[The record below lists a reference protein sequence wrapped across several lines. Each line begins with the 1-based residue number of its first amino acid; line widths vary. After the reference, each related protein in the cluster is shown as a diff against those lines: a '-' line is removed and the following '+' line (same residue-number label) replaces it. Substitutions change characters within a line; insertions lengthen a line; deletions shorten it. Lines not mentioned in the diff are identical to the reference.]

1 MIAKPC
7 QLVLSLP
14 QACASRFAAL
24 DFRVPPGTV
33 VTHDPPA
40 TPLGSGGGMVHA
52 LATAWKEAEEAD
64 FPTWLERGVRVVVH
78 AGGESRRTPAYAA
91 EGKAFTPIPVL
102 RWSFGQRLDQTL
114 LDLQWPFLEAAVEAA
129 AAGTAAAVCSGDV
142 LLRGTLPARLPE
154 ADVVC
159 LGMWA
164 GPEAAS
170 RHGVFFCDR
179 ASPERLLCMLQKPS
193 PAEIKALSQEALFMV
208 DTGLWLFSARAVQDL
223 MRACGWTGDAFGGSA
238 PTALDLYGGVG
249 LSLGVSPRVPHPVW
263 SRWTCAVVPVGDG
276 GFYHF
281 GTSREL
287 VETTLRLQNARLDQR
302 HFGRGVPEHPATFIQ
317 NAQVGVGLCA
327 ANHTVWIEN
336 SFVPAGW
343 TLTHGHVLT
352 GLPENSWGLRLPAGV
367 CLDMV
372 PVGDAAWAVRFYG
385 LDDAFR
391 GALAELGTT
400 WLGKSA
406 QEWFRRR
413 GLTLADCG
421 LDGGADIQR
430 AALFPVLS
438 SERLHGGF
446 VQWLLGESEEPRD
459 SACAAAALINRPV
472 TGGASC
478 PSDSPGGRVPAEDY
492 AEVYRTAERWSAS
505 DLATAAD
512 LPRRGRQREVLRQQ
526 AMACLAAS
534 PLRSVFLRT
543 DLGAAA
549 TTFARQGLP
558 LPLAERVSS
567 PLDALHLHMFRA
579 AVRRQQGK
587 AEWLTDESAAFASL
601 RQALMSPGE
610 LVPAAPQR
618 RLLADQIIW
627 GRSPVRV
634 DLAGGWTDTPPYC
647 LVHGARVVNLA
658 IELNGQPPIQVFG
671 RCSDE
676 PGIVVRSI
684 DLGQQLHLC
693 TYDDLRCFAE
703 VGGAF
708 SIPRAALA
716 LAGFLPEFAA
726 RPADTLRQALER
738 FGGGIELTLL
748 AAVPKGSGLGTSSI
762 LAATVLGTLN
772 DLCGLGWHREEIIR
786 RTLCLEQMLTTG
798 GGWQDQAG
806 GVWPGLKLLESGPGS
821 PQVIQVRWLPDALL
835 RQHVNRTVLLYYT
848 GITRVAKD
856 ILQEVVRGMFL
867 NSAGTLRLL
876 AQIGEH
882 AQRAADAVQRQD
894 LADLGAVLRRSWNL
908 NCAIDA
914 GTNPAV
920 IRELLGR
927 VERWLE
933 GAKLLG
939 AGGGGY
945 LLMVARDPDAAAC
958 IRQEFT
964 LRPPHPA
971 ARFVEMTLSDVGLQ
985 VTRS

>member
-1 MIAKPC
+1 MSRPC

-14 QACASRFAAL
+14 RACASRFAEL

-40 TPLGSGGGMVHA
+40 APLGSGGGMVQA
-52 LATAWKEAEEAD
+52 LATAWRESGEKD
-64 FPTWLERGVRVVVH
+64 FAAWLAQGLRVVVH

-114 LDLQWPFLEAAVEAA
+114 LDLQWPFVEAAVEAA
-129 AAGTAAAVCSGDV
+129 PAGTVAAVCSGDV
-142 LLRGTLPARLPE
+142 LLHGNLPVRLPA
-154 ADVVC
+154 ADVIC

-164 GPEAAS
+164 GPETAS

-193 PAEIKALSQEALFMV
+193 PAEIRAQSQEALFLV
-208 DTGLWLFSARAVQDL
+208 DTGLWLFSARAMSDVMQ
-223 MRACGWTGDAFGGSA
+223 ACGWTGAAFAGGTA
-238 PTALDLYGGVG
+238 AALDLYGSVG
-249 LSLGVSPRVPHPVW
+249 ASLGAAPRTPHPLW
-263 SRWTCAVVPVGDG
+263 SRWSCAVVPVEAS

-302 HFGRGVPEHPATFIQ
+302 HFGRGVAEHPATFIQ
-317 NAQVGVGLCA
+317 NAQVGAGLSA

-343 TLTHGHVLT
+343 TLAHGHVLT
-352 GLPENSWGLRLPAGV
+352 GIPENSWGLRLPAGV
-367 CLDMV
+367 CLDLV

-391 GALAELGTT
+391 GALAESATT
-400 WLGKSA
+400 WLGQPL
-406 QEWFRRR
+406 QEWFRQR

-421 LDGGADIQR
+421 LDAGTDMQR
-430 AALFPVLS
+430 AALFPVLAS
-438 SERLHGGF
+438 ACLQGGF
-446 VQWLLGESEEPRD
+446 VQWLIGEPVG
-459 SACAAAALINRPV
+459 SADAAQTGTALINRPV
-472 TGGASC
+472 TAAGPNRSAALPCTASA
-478 PSDSPGGRVPAEDY
+478 GDY
-492 AEVYRTAERWSAS
+492 ARAYRAAERLS
-505 DLATAAD
+505 AAD
-512 LPRRGRQREVLRQQ
+512 LAMAADLARRGSQRAALRQR
-526 AMACLAAS
+526 AMERLAAAAT
-534 PLRSVFLRT
+534 RSVFLRT

-549 TTFARQGLP
+549 TVFARRGLP
-558 LPLAERVSS
+558 LPSLDPISS
-567 PLDALHLHMFRA
+567 PLDALHAHMFRA
-579 AVRRQQGK
+579 AVRRQQGD
-587 AEWLTDESAAFASL
+587 AAWRTDEGAAFTAL
-601 RQALMSPGE
+601 RQALLSPGQ
-610 LVPAAPQR
+610 LTPAAPQR

-647 LVHGARVVNLA
+647 MVHGGRVVNLA

-684 DLGQQLHLC
+684 DLGQQQHLG
-693 TYDDLRCFAE
+693 TYDDLRGFAE
-703 VGGAF
+703 VGSAF

-726 RPADTLRQALER
+726 HPADTLRQALER

-772 DLCGLGWHREEIIR
+772 DLCGLGWHRDEIVR

-806 GVWPGLKLLESGPGS
+806 GILPGLKLLESAPGS

-835 RQHVNRTVLLYYT
+835 RQQANRTVLLYYT

-882 AQRAADAVQRQD
+882 AQRAADTVQRQD
-894 LADLGAVLRRSWNL
+894 LAGLGAVVRRSWEL
-908 NCAIDA
+908 NCALDA
-914 GTNPAV
+914 GTNPPV
-920 IRELLGR
+920 VRELLGR
-927 VERWLE
+927 VQPWLE

-945 LLMVARDPDAAAC
+945 LFMVARDPDAAAR
-958 IRQEFT
+958 IRQEFA

>member
-1 MIAKPC
+1 MSRSC

-14 QACASRFAAL
+14 PSCATRFAEL
-24 DFRVPPGTV
+24 GFRVPPGTV

-40 TPLGSGGGMVHA
+40 APLGSGGGMVQA
-52 LATAWKEAEEAD
+52 LATAWRASGEVDCAA
-64 FPTWLERGVRVVVH
+64 WLRQGVRAVVH

-91 EGKAFTPIPVL
+91 EGKVFTPIPVL

-114 LDLQWPFLEAAVEAA
+114 LDLQWPFVETAVQAAP
-129 AAGTAAAVCSGDV
+129 AGTVAVVCSGDV
-142 LLRGTLPARLPE
+142 LLQGSLPARLPE
-154 ADVVC
+154 ADVIC

-164 GPEAAS
+164 GPETAS

-193 PAEIKALSQEALFMV
+193 PAEIKAQSQDALFLV

-223 MRACGWTGDAFGGSA
+223 MEACGWTGNAFAGGV

-249 LSLGVSPRVPHPVW
+249 AALGASPCRPHAVW
-263 SRWTCAVVPVGDG
+263 SRWSCAVVPVEAS

-302 HFGRGVPEHPATFIQ
+302 HFGRGVAEHPATFIQ
-317 NAQVGVGLCA
+317 NAQVGAGLCA

-343 TLTHGHVLT
+343 TLAHGHVLT
-352 GLPENSWGLRLPAGV
+352 GIPENSWGLCLPAGV
-367 CLDMV
+367 CLDLV
-372 PVGDAAWAVRFYG
+372 PVGETAWAVRFYG

-391 GALAELGTT
+391 GALEEPGTT
-400 WLGKSA
+400 WLGQPL

-413 GLTLADCG
+413 GLTLAECG
-421 LDGGADIQR
+421 LEPGTDMQR
-430 AALFPVLS
+430 AALFPVLPAAS
-438 SERLHGGF
+438 LEGGL
-446 VQWLLGESEEPRD
+446 VQWLIGEPAE
-459 SACAAAALINRPV
+459 SAGAARASSTLINRPV
-472 TGGASC
+472 TGATARRSAGQDCRGPTQS
-478 PSDSPGGRVPAEDY
+478 Y
-492 AEVYRTAERWSAS
+492 AQVYREAARLSAAA
-505 DLATAAD
+505 LATAAD
-512 LPRRGRQREVLRQQ
+512 LTRRGRQRVLLRQR
-526 AMACLAAS
+526 AMERLAEA
-534 PLRSVFLRT
+534 PAHSVFLRT

-549 TTFARQGLP
+549 LTFASQGLQ
-558 LPLAERVSS
+558 LPTADRVSS

-579 AVRRQQGK
+579 AVRRQQQDS
-587 AEWLTDESAAFASL
+587 AWRTEESAAFASL
-601 RQALMSPGE
+601 RQALLSPGA

-647 LVHGARVVNLA
+647 LVHGGRVVNLA
-658 IELNGQPPIQVFG
+658 IELNGQPPIQVFA
-671 RCSDE
+671 RCSDD

-684 DLGQQLHLC
+684 DLGQQQQLR
-693 TYDDLRCFAE
+693 TYADLRGFAE
-703 VGGAF
+703 VGSAF

-772 DLCGLGWHREEIIR
+772 DLCGLGWAADEIIR

-806 GVWPGLKLLESGPGS
+806 GILPGLKRLESAPGS

-835 RQHVNRTVLLYYT
+835 RQQANRTLLLYYT

-882 AQRAADAVQRQD
+882 AQWAADTVQRQN
-894 LADLGAVLRRSWNL
+894 LADLGAVLRRSWEL
-908 NCAIDA
+908 NCALDA
-914 GTNPAV
+914 GTNPPAV
-920 IRELLGR
+920 RELLGR
-927 VERWLE
+927 VEHWLE

-945 LLMVARDPDAAAC
+945 LFMVARDPDAAAR
-958 IRQEFT
+958 IRQEFA

-971 ARFVEMTLSDVGLQ
+971 ARFVEMTVSDVGLQ

>member
-1 MIAKPC
+1 MSRLC

-14 QACASRFAAL
+14 RACASHFAAL
-24 DFRVPPGTV
+24 DFRVPPGTA
-33 VTHDPPA
+33 VTHDPPTA
-40 TPLGSGGGMVHA
+40 PLGSGGGLVHA
-52 LATAWKEAEEAD
+52 LATAWRESGVAD
-64 FPTWLERGVRVVVH
+64 FAAWLGQGVRVVVH
-78 AGGESRRTPAYAA
+78 AGGEGRRTPAYAA
-91 EGKAFTPIPVL
+91 EGKAFIPIPVL

-114 LDLQWPFLEAAVEAA
+114 VDLQLPFIEAALEAAP
-129 AAGTAAAVCSGDV
+129 AGMAVAVCSGDV
-142 LLRGTLPARLPE
+142 LLQGSLPSRLPQ
-154 ADVVC
+154 ADVIC
-159 LGMWA
+159 LGMWT
-164 GPEAAS
+164 GPEVAS

-193 PAEIKALSQEALFMV
+193 PAEIGALSQDAVFLV

-223 MRACGWTGDAFGGSA
+223 MRECGWAGNGFAGGTA
-238 PTALDLYGGVG
+238 AALDLYGGVG
-249 LSLGVSPRVPHPVW
+249 ASLGTSPRRPHSVW
-263 SRWTCAVVPVGDG
+263 SRWSCAVVPVGAGD
-276 GFYHF
+276 FYHF

-302 HFGRGVPEHPATFIQ
+302 HFGRGVPEHPAAFIQ

-343 TLTHGHVLT
+343 TLAHGHVLT
-352 GLPENSWGLRLPAGV
+352 GVPENSWGLRLPPGV
-367 CLDMV
+367 CLDVV

-391 GALAELGTT
+391 GALAEPGTT
-400 WLGKSA
+400 WLG
-406 QEWFRRR
+406 QPLPEWFRRR

-421 LDGGADIQR
+421 LDADVDIQR

-438 SERLHGGF
+438 PEHLQGGF
-446 VQWLLGESEEPRD
+446 VQWLIGESEEQRQ
-459 SACAAAALINRPV
+459 SGRTAAAWINRPV
-472 TGGASC
+472 PGATACRS
-478 PSDSPGGRVPAEDY
+478 GRRGHRVPADDY
-492 AEVYRTAERWSAS
+492 ARIYRDAERLSAT
-505 DLATAAD
+505 DLALVAD
-512 LPRRGRQREVLRQQ
+512 LVRRGRQREILRQR
-526 AMACLAAS
+526 AMARLADA
-534 PLRSVFLRT
+534 PTRTVFLRT

-549 TTFARQGLP
+549 TAFARHGLP
-558 LPLAERVSS
+558 LPPADRVTD

-579 AVRRQQGK
+579 AARRQQGD
-587 AEWLTDESAAFASL
+587 AGWLTDEQAAFAAL
-601 RQALMSPGE
+601 RHALLSSGE
-610 LVPAAPQR
+610 LEPAAPQR
-618 RLLADQIIW
+618 CLLADQIIW
-627 GRSPVRV
+627 GRSPVRI

-647 LVHGARVVNLA
+647 MVHGGRVLNLA
-658 IELNGQPPIQVFG
+658 VELNGQPPIQVFG

-684 DLGQQLHLC
+684 DLGQQQRLC
-693 TYDDLRCFAE
+693 TYDELRGCAE
-703 VGGAF
+703 VGSAF

-726 RPADTLRQALER
+726 RPADTLSQALER

-772 DLCGLGWHREEIIR
+772 DLCGLGWHRDGIVR

-806 GVWPGLKLLESGPGS
+806 GVWHGLKLLESGPGS

-835 RQHVNRTVLLYYT
+835 RQHANRTVLLYYT
-848 GITRVAKD
+848 GLTRVAKD

-882 AQRAADAVQRQD
+882 AQQAADAMQRQN
-894 LADLGAVLRRSWNL
+894 LADLGAVLRRSWDL
-908 NCAIDA
+908 NCALDA
-914 GTNPAV
+914 GTNPAA

-945 LLMVARDPDAAAC
+945 LLMAARDPDAAAR
-958 IRQEFT
+958 IRQELT
-964 LRPPHPA
+964 LRPPNPA
-971 ARFVEMTLSDVGLQ
+971 ARFVEMTVSDVGLQ

>member
-1 MIAKPC
+1 MSRSC
-7 QLVLSLP
+7 QYILSLP
-14 QACASRFAAL
+14 RACAARFSEL
-24 DFRVPPGTV
+24 DFRVPPGSV

-40 TPLGSGGGMVHA
+40 APLGSGGGLVHA
-52 LATAWKEAEEAD
+52 LAAAWRESGEAD
-64 FPTWLERGVRVVVH
+64 FTAWLGQGVRVVVH

-102 RWSFGQRLDQTL
+102 RWSFGQRFDQTL
-114 LDLQWPFLEAAVEAA
+114 LDLQMPFIESAVAA
-129 AAGTAAAVCSGDV
+129 APAGTAAAVCSGDV
-142 LLRGTLPARLPE
+142 LLQGSLPARLPE
-154 ADVVC
+154 ADVIC
-159 LGMWA
+159 LGMWT
-164 GPEAAS
+164 GPETAS

-179 ASPERLLCMLQKPS
+179 AAPERLLCMLQKPA
-193 PAEIKALSQEALFMV
+193 PAEIKALSQEALFLV
-208 DTGLWLFSARAVQDL
+208 DTGLWLFSARAVRDL
-223 MRACGWTGDAFGGSA
+223 MAAGGWTGAGFAGGA
-238 PTALDLYGGVG
+238 AAALDLYGGVG
-249 LSLGVSPRVPHPVW
+249 AGLGVAPRTPHPVW
-263 SRWTCAVVPVGDG
+263 SRWSCAVIPVGSGD
-276 GFYHF
+276 FYHF

-302 HFGRGVPEHPATFIQ
+302 HFGRGVAEHPATFIQ
-317 NAQVGVGLCA
+317 NAQVGVGLSA

-336 SFVPAGW
+336 SFIPADW
-343 TLTHGHVLT
+343 TLAQGHVLT
-352 GLPENSWGLRLPAGV
+352 GIPENTWGLRLPAGV
-367 CLDMV
+367 CLDLV

-391 GALAELGTT
+391 GALAEPGTT
-400 WLGKSA
+400 WLGKPL
-406 QEWFRRR
+406 QDWFGKR
-413 GLTLADCG
+413 GLTLAECG
-421 LDGGADIQR
+421 LEAGTDIQR

-438 SERLHGGF
+438 AEQLSGGF
-446 VQWLLGESEEPRD
+446 VQWLLGEAEEPRE
-459 SACAAAALINRPV
+459 SLRSVAALINHPV
-472 TGGASC
+472 AATASGPAGG
-478 PSDSPGGRVPAEDY
+478 PGSDVPVDDY
-492 AEVYRTAERWSAS
+492 SRVYRDAVRRSAS

-512 LPRRGRQREVLRQQ
+512 LVRRGRQREVLRQR
-526 AMACLAAS
+526 ALTRLAET
-534 PLRSVFLRT
+534 PTRSVFLRT
-543 DLGAAA
+543 DLGATAA
-549 TTFARQGLP
+549 TFARAGLP
-558 LPLAERVSS
+558 LPPAERVGS

-579 AVRRQQGK
+579 AVRRQRDE
-587 AEWLTDESAAFASL
+587 AEWRTDEHAAFAAL
-601 RQALMSPGE
+601 RQVLLSPGE
-610 LVPAAPQR
+610 LTPAAPQR

-627 GRSPVRV
+627 GRSPVRI

-647 LVHGARVVNLA
+647 MVHGGRVVNLA

-676 PGIVVRSI
+676 PGIVIRSI
-684 DLGQQLHLC
+684 DLGQQQHLS
-693 TYDDLRCFAE
+693 TYDELRGFAE
-703 VGGAF
+703 VGSAF

-726 RPADTLRQALER
+726 RPAATLRQALER

-772 DLCGLGWHREEIIR
+772 DLCGLGWHRDEIIR

-806 GVWPGLKLLESGPGS
+806 GIWPGLKLLESAPGS

-835 RQHVNRTVLLYYT
+835 RQHANRTVLLYYT

-876 AQIGEH
+876 GQIGEH
-882 AQRAADAVQRQD
+882 ALRAADAIQRQN
-894 LADLGAVLRRSWNL
+894 LADLGGVLRRSWEL
-908 NCAIDA
+908 NCALDA
-914 GTNPAV
+914 GTNPPA

-927 VERWLE
+927 VEPWLE

-945 LLMVARDPDAAAC
+945 LVMVARDADAADR
-958 IRQEFT
+958 IRQEFA